1 MITGQAVIFG
11 AFNKTNRSYFII
23 QWDLVTNQSVTI
35 KTGSSWYTDLF
46 VFPATGLICT
56 V

>member
-11 AFNKTNRSYFII
+11 AFNKTNQSYFII